1 MELQQLYEILDGV
14 FDVENWWPS
23 DSSFEIMV
31 GAILTQQT
39 SWENVSKVIDVMKGK
54 DLLSPVR
61 LAGIGKEELERI
73 VRPCGFYRQKAERI
87 QRLARFLVDK
97 YQGAPEKLL
106 GKDTEDARKELLSIK
121 GIGKETADT
130 ILLFAGNHPKF
141 VAAAYVS
148 RIFRRTGIF
157 DSDDYDR
164 LQQFVEDEF
173 SRSPEKL
180 ARLYAL
186 LIQLAKTYC
195 KVKPLCG
202 RCPLRNRCSYHLQKK

>member
-1 MELQQLYEILDGV
+1 MELQQLYEILDSV
-14 FDVENWWPS
+14 FDVENWWPA
-23 DSSFEIMV
+23 DSAFEVMV

-39 SWENVSKVIDVMKGK
+39 SWENVSRVIGSLKK
-54 DLLSPVR
+54 SDLLSPIK
-61 LAGIGKEELERI
+61 LAAIDREELERI

-87 QRLARFLVDK
+87 QHLARFLIER
-97 YQGAPEKLL
+97 YQGMPEMLL
-106 GKDTEDARKELLSIK
+106 NKDTEEARKELLSIN

-157 DSDDYDR
+157 DSDDYDQI
-164 LQQFVEDEF
+164 QQFVEKHF

-186 LIQLAKTYC
+186 LVQLAKVYC
-195 KVKPLCG
+195 KAKPLCN
-202 RCPLRNRCSYHLQKK
+202 RCPLNSHCSYQNQKK